1 MFALK
6 FKQWGWKGNE
16 VKYIFLITCIPL
28 VAIFGISSFAIMET
42 IFNVFP
48 EPGVPVIKQISAI
61 YFFFPIE
68 VASFVICLNDRIK
81 AIAPN
86 KILRTV
92 PPPLI

>member
-1 MFALK
+1 MMFVNTLRRMP
-6 FKQWGWKGNE
+6 FSSGLN
-16 VKYIFLITCIPL
+16 
-28 VAIFGISSFAIMET
+28 ISSFAIMET

-81 AIAPN
+81 AIAP
-86 KILRTV
+86 KRMFRTV